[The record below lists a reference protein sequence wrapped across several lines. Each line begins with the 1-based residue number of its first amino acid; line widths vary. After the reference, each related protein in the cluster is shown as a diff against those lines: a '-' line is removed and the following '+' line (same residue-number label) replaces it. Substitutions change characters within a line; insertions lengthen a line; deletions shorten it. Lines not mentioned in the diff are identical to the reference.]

1 MIPNNFAGV
10 TLHLPEMKIRGS
22 YFIQNKLEMMPGV
35 WEDAK
40 MVEAVEYWGLLDKLR
55 LGEV

>member
-22 YFIQNKLEMMPGV
+22 YFIQNKLEMMP
-35 WEDAK
+35 DAK
-40 MVEAVEYWGLLDKLR
+40 MAEAVEYWGLLDKLR